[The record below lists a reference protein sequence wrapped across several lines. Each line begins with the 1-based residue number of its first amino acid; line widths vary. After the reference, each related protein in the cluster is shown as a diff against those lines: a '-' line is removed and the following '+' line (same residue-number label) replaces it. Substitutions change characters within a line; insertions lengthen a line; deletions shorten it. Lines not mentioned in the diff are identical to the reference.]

1 MICVSRLPSV
11 TLCTVPT
18 SLLWFHVWSVPSNP
32 LWITP
37 TLNGEE
43 EPGQPGRDGGWRD
56 GAPGQGPPGGGPRGL
71 EQRGALPSVAH
82 GGEPE
87 QGAREAQVCS
97 RLRVGPLLT
106 WIVLARPCFHCLTLT
121 PLVLPNCC
129 QSLSRSLNERGLGL
143 VAHEPAAGS
152 RAIPGS
158 GRPPGEGEG
167 AHSSTL
173 PWRTARTEESA
184 GLQSMESQRAGHD

>member
-1 MICVSRLPSV
+1 MSVPSSHRDRATCVPSPHRDRATCVPSSPCNRAHAFFPLKQGHATCALETSVICVSHLPSV

-56 GAPGQGPPGGGPRGL
+56 GAPGQGPPGG
-71 EQRGALPSVAH
+71 ALRSVAR

-87 QGAREAQVCS
+87 RGAREAQVCR
-97 RLRVGPLLT
+97 RLQVGSLFT
-106 WIVLARPCFHCLTLT
+106 RIVSVRPGFHQPDFDSVGFGKMLS
-121 PLVLPNCC
+121 VAFS
-129 QSLSRSLNERGLGL
+129 QSK
-143 VAHEPAAGS
+143 
-152 RAIPGS
+152 
-158 GRPPGEGEG
+158 
-167 AHSSTL
+167 
-173 PWRTARTEESA
+173 
-184 GLQSMESQRAGHD
+184 